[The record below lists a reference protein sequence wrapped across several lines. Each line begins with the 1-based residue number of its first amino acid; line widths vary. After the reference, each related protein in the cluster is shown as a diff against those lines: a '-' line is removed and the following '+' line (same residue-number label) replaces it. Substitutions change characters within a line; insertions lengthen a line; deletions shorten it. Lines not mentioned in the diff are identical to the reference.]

1 MRNPLDIASQLE
13 LDGKAYYLRQAA
25 RTTDDKIKQVFEA
38 LAQDEER
45 HYRVVQDMK
54 KGQPSQSDDTNAVD
68 VVKRVFAEKPQKTDE
83 LMAEITVLDAYEE
96 AINLEQQSVD
106 LYEGLAEEAVGPEQK
121 ALFARLVDE
130 EKSHK
135 TILWKLMELIQRP
148 EEWYPYL
155 NL

>member
-38 LAQDEER
+38 LAKDEER

-54 KGQPSQSDDTNAVD
+54 KGQWTESDDRTAVD
-68 VVKRVFAEKPQKTDE
+68 VVKRVFADKPQKTDGF
-83 LMAEITVLDAYEE
+83 MAEMTVLDAYEE
-96 AINLEQQSVD
+96 AINFEKQSVE
-106 LYEGLAEEAVGPEQK
+106 LYEGLAEESADAQER
-121 ALFARLVDE
+121 ALFERLVEE